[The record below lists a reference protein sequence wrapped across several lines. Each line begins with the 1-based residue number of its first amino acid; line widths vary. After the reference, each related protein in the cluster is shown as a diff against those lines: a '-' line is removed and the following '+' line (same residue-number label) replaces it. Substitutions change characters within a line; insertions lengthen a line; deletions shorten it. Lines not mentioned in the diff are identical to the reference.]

1 MGYAIM
7 RMAKLKSEH
16 ELGNRYNHDMRIYNV
31 RNADPLKASQ
41 NEELVDQLIGR
52 TYADISDE
60 TIRNLQQSGAITK
73 KIRKDAV
80 RGLDIFL
87 GFSHEDTPGI
97 DINAWS
103 KRCVEWLQQTF
114 NPPGGMISY
123 TDKDGME
130 VTQKINNVKSVVLHM
145 DESTPHIHAF
155 IVPIDEYGHLNAK
168 AYSNGR
174 TALGQLQ
181 DSYAQAMEPFGL
193 SRGERHSTI
202 SHQQRSAYYNKLLQ
216 ASEST
221 LPDPAPNESLEDYH
235 RRAEA
240 AHQISMVHQRDSIVK
255 EERKLARRQSILY
268 DQTAELAKRKSEFA
282 SMKTAYEQKNR
293 YTEQFLSSL
302 AGQAGEPDI
311 SERSLER
318 ISKAIKRQQQFD
330 DAVKNYPDKDKAK
343 MVQQSFHELI
353 NWQRER
359 EKKETSYRNVDH

>member
-1 MGYAIM
+1 M

-145 DESTPHIHAF
+145 DEYLSHPAASLFSYSSTMVFRHTFPQIPLKKTLLRPKRLF
-155 IVPIDEYGHLNAK
+155 RMFPEYNAL
-168 AYSNGR
+168 
-174 TALGQLQ
+174 LG
-181 DSYAQAMEPFGL
+181 PC
-193 SRGERHSTI
+193 I
-202 SHQQRSAYYNKLLQ
+202 
-216 ASEST
+216 
-221 LPDPAPNESLEDYH
+221 
-235 RRAEA
+235 
-240 AHQISMVHQRDSIVK
+240 
-255 EERKLARRQSILY
+255 
-268 DQTAELAKRKSEFA
+268 
-282 SMKTAYEQKNR
+282 
-293 YTEQFLSSL
+293 
-302 AGQAGEPDI
+302 
-311 SERSLER
+311 
-318 ISKAIKRQQQFD
+318 
-330 DAVKNYPDKDKAK
+330 
-343 MVQQSFHELI
+343 
-353 NWQRER
+353 
-359 EKKETSYRNVDH
+359 